1 MTTLP
6 LLDLRAPAIFQ
17 PAVNTAVRPLHHLEN
32 AAVALREFAACV
44 CAIVVAVLWMG
55 GAAHAQDS
63 GWTAS
68 AGMIAIGED
77 PERPDAEMFHVDFI
91 KEGADPATR
100 PVTFLVN
107 GGPGGASIF
116 LNIAAVGPMTIA
128 SPGDGTFPAVPAHL
142 EPNPD
147 SWIGFTDLV
156 FIDPVGTGYSRM
168 LPGPDGQLGDPAKY
182 YAVDSDMHSIAW
194 FIRQWLTANDRW
206 GSPKALAGESYGGQR
221 VSGLSKI
228 LAEDYA
234 INLNMAILIS
244 PALHTEFPDTRYSV
258 LGPITTIPTEAAI
271 AAHWGLNG
279 EPPGPEA
286 LEEFERF
293 ALNEYAAGLV
303 KLGRSDEATTKA
315 FYDSVAG
322 MIGLPPDYVARKRGR
337 VSEQDFV
344 TALFQDKGLML
355 DRYDATVATENPLPE
370 LPGLNVFDRSL
381 AVLTG
386 VLLPPF
392 MEYVRGEIGYRTDR
406 AYIPLNLDVNRAW
419 NRVSQTGGPD
429 DLAFALAQNPDLRVL
444 VVHGMHDLSTPYFRT
459 KYVLEQS
466 LVNPEARK
474 RLFFGVYAGGHM
486 FYLQK
491 ASRAEFASDVRKFY
505 EAMK

>member
-1 MTTLP
+1 MILRFLPRMLYVLLAALLWAPCAATAQETT
-6 LLDLRAPAIFQ
+6 D
-17 PAVNTAVRPLHHLEN
+17 
-32 AAVALREFAACV
+32 
-44 CAIVVAVLWMG
+44 
-55 GAAHAQDS
+55 
-63 GWTAS
+63 WTAT
-68 AGMIAIGED
+68 AGMIPIGED
-77 PERPDAEMFHVDFI
+77 PERPDAELFHVDYI
-91 KEGADPATR
+91 KDSADPATR

-116 LNIAAVGPMTIA
+116 LHIAAIGPLTIA
-128 SPGDGTFPAVPAHL
+128 SPGDGTFPAVPAKL

-147 SWIGFTDLV
+147 SWIDFTDLV

-168 LPGPDGQLGDPAKY
+168 LPGSDGQPGDPKKY

-221 VSGLSKI
+221 VSGLSQI
-228 LAEDYA
+228 LARDYG

-244 PALHTEFPDTRYSV
+244 PALHTEIPDTRYSI
-258 LGPITTIPTEAAI
+258 LGPITMFPTQAAI
-271 AAHWGLNG
+271 AAHWGMNG

-293 ALNEYAAGLV
+293 ALNEFANGLV
-303 KLGRSDEATTKA
+303 RLGRADDATRAA
-315 FYDSVAG
+315 FFDQVAG
-322 MIGLPPDYVARKRGR
+322 MIGLDTAYVARKRARIGD
-337 VSEQDFV
+337 QDFA
-344 TALFQDKGLML
+344 TELLQDKGLMI
-355 DRYDATVATENPLPE
+355 DRYDGTVATENPIPE

-392 MEYVRGEIGYRTDR
+392 MDHIRGRIGYQTDR
-406 AYIPLNLDVNRAW
+406 NYIPLSMQVNLAW
-419 NRVSQTGGPD
+419 DRSSPTGGPD
-429 DLAFALAQNPDLRVL
+429 DLALSLAQNPDLRAL
-444 VVHGMHDLSTPYFRT
+444 VVHGMHDLATPYFRT
-459 KYVLEQS
+459 KFVLEQS

-474 RLFFGVYAGGHM
+474 RLLFGVYPGGHM

-491 ASRAEFASDVRKFY
+491 ASRAEFAADVRAFY
-505 EAMK
+505 AGAN

>member
-1 MTTLP
+1 MSARLWT
-6 LLDLRAPAIFQ
+6 DR
-17 PAVNTAVRPLHHLEN
+17 R
-32 AAVALREFAACV
+32 AAVGIRPETTNTSRTGHQRGVAAGALLQAARGA
-44 CAIVVAVLWMG
+44 CAILAALMWVAG
-55 GAAHAQDS
+55 TAEAQDTS
-63 GWTAS
+63 WTAS

-77 PERPDAEMFHVDFI
+77 PERPDAELFHVDYI
-91 KEGADPATR
+91 LEGADPATR

-116 LNIAAVGPMTIA
+116 LHIAAIGPLTIG
-128 SPGDGTFPAVPAHL
+128 SPGDGTFPAVPARL

-168 LPGPDGQLGDPAKY
+168 LPGPDGQPGDPTRY
-182 YAVDSDMHSIAW
+182 YAVDSDIHSIAR

-221 VSGLSKI
+221 VSGLSR
-228 LAEDYA
+228 LLSQDYG

-244 PALHTEFPDTRYSV
+244 PALQNEMPDTRYSV
-258 LGPITTIPTEAAI
+258 LGPITMFPTEAAI

-293 ALNEYAAGLV
+293 ALHEYAGGLLR
-303 KLGRSDEATTKA
+303 LGRADEVTRNA
-315 FYDSVAG
+315 FFDQVAG
-322 MIGLPPDYVARKRGR
+322 MIGLPTEFVARKRAR
-337 VSEQDFV
+337 ISDQDFA
-344 TALFQDKGLML
+344 TALLADRGLMI
-355 DRYDATVATENPLPE
+355 DRYDGTVATENPVPE
-370 LPGLNVFDRSL
+370 QPGLAVFDRSL

-392 MEYVRGEIGYRTDR
+392 MEYIRSDVGYRTDR
-406 AYIPLNLDVNRAW
+406 AYIPLNMEVNIAWDRA
-419 NRVSQTGGPD
+419 SQTGGPE
-429 DLAFALAQNPDLRVL
+429 DLALSLAQNPDLRAL
-444 VVHGMHDLSTPYFRT
+444 VVHGMHDLATPYFRT
-459 KYVLEQS
+459 KYVLEQA

-474 RLFFGVYAGGHM
+474 RLLFGVYPGGHM

-491 ASRAEFASDVRKFY
+491 ASRAAFAADVRRFY
-505 EAMK
+505 QEAP

>member
-1 MTTLP
+1 MTLRSVVR
-6 LLDLRAPAIFQ
+6 LLTVVALVHSAQ
-17 PAVNTAVRPLHHLEN
+17 
-32 AAVALREFAACV
+32 AVA
-44 CAIVVAVLWMG
+44 
-55 GAAHAQDS
+55 AQEAKE
-63 GWTAS
+63 WTAT
-68 AGMIAIGED
+68 AGMMAIGED
-77 PERPDAEMFHVDFI
+77 PERPDAELFHVDYI
-91 KEGADPATR
+91 KDGANAATR

-116 LNIAAVGPMTIA
+116 LHIAAVGPMTIA
-128 SPGDGTFPAVPAHL
+128 TPGDGTFPAVPARL

-168 LPGPDGQLGDPAKY
+168 LPGPDGQPGDPKKY

-194 FIRQWLTANDRW
+194 FIRQWLTENDRW

-221 VSGLSKI
+221 VSGLSRI
-228 LAEDYA
+228 LAEDYG

-244 PALHTEFPDTRYSV
+244 PALHTEIPDTRYSI
-258 LGPITTIPTEAAI
+258 LGPVTMFPTQAAI

-293 ALNEYAAGLV
+293 ALNEYASGLV
-303 KLGRSDEATTKA
+303 KLGRADEATAGA

-322 MIGLPPDYVARKRGR
+322 MIGLDTAYVARKRGR
-337 VSEQDFV
+337 VGDQDFA
-344 TALFQDKGLML
+344 TMLLQDRGLMI
-355 DRYDATVATENPLPE
+355 DRYDGLVATENPLPE

-392 MEYVRGEIGYRTDR
+392 MEYVRGGLGYDTDR
-406 AYIPLNLDVNRAW
+406 NYIPLSMEANLAW
-419 NRVSQTGGPD
+419 DRGSSTGGPD
-429 DLAFALAQNPDLRVL
+429 DLAIALAQNPDLRAL
-444 VVHGMHDLSTPYFRT
+444 VVHGMHDLATPYFRT
-459 KYVLEQS
+459 KYVLEQA

-474 RLFFGVYAGGHM
+474 RLSFGIYPGGHM

-491 ASRAEFASDVRKFY
+491 ASRSEFAKDVRSFY
-505 EAMK
+505 EGAP